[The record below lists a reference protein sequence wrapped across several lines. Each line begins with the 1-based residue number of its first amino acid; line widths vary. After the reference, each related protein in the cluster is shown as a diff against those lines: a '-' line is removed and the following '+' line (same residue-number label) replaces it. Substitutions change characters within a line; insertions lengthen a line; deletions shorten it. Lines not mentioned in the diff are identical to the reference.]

1 MKALIGRNYERNLL
15 NKLVENEQSEFIAL
29 YGRRRVGKTFLIKQ
43 HFENKFSF
51 YFSGIANSNTQKQ
64 LLSFNLAINNFANEH
79 TEYADNWMIA
89 MSQLIKYLE
98 KSTDKNKV
106 VFIDEMPW
114 LDTKGSDF
122 MAAIDFFWNTWA
134 SGRKDIK
141 LIVCG
146 SAASWIINKLLNN
159 KGGLHNRV
167 TSRIKIEPFTLAECE
182 EYFKTKNYILPRY
195 QIIQLYMAMGG
206 IPFYLEQV
214 ENGLSAV
221 QNINKL
227 CFTNTG
233 LLRNEFDNLYASL
246 FKKPEKYIA
255 IIEAIATKQKGLT
268 RDEIIIISGI
278 ANGGT
283 ATKIIKELEE
293 SNFIRK
299 YTPFEKKTKNALY
312 QLVDF
317 YSLFYLRFIKNSSN
331 ADENFWLNAIDSPA
345 IRAWSGYAYEQV
357 CMWHL
362 SSLKKALG
370 ISGVQTRTSSWV
382 STRKDNAAQIDLLID
397 RADGVIN
404 ICEIKFANNDYIIT
418 KQYEKEIRNK
428 IGVFKSETNTKK
440 AVHFVMFTTFGLVNN
455 SYAMAV
461 VQKDFD
467 MDILFGAEG

>member
-1 MKALIGRNYERNLL
+1 MKSFIGRKFERNLL
-15 NKLVENEQSEFIAL
+15 TSLVAKEQSEFIAL

-43 HFENKFSF
+43 FFDNKFSF

-64 LLSFNLAINNFANEH
+64 LLSFNLAINNYANEPI
-79 TEYADNWMIA
+79 ENAENWMVA
-89 MSQLIKYLE
+89 FSQLIKYLE
-98 KSTDKNKV
+98 KSTDKNKI

-114 LDTKGSDF
+114 LDTNGSDF

-134 SGRKDIK
+134 SGRNDVK

-146 SAASWIINKLLNN
+146 SAASWMINKLLNN

-182 EYFKTKNYILPRY
+182 EYFKTKNYIFTRNQL
-195 QIIQLYMAMGG
+195 IQLYMAMGG

-233 LLRNEFDNLYASL
+233 LLRKEFDNLYASL

-268 RDEIIIISGI
+268 REEIITISGM

-299 YTPFEKKTKNALY
+299 YTPFEKKTKNTLY

-317 YSLFYLRFIKNSSN
+317 YSLFYLRFIKNSSD

-362 SSLKKALG
+362 GSLKKALG
-370 ISGVQTRTSSWV
+370 ISGIQTRTSSWV
-382 STRKDNAAQIDLLID
+382 SNRKENGAQIDLLID
-397 RADGVIN
+397 RADAVIN
-404 ICEIKFANNDYIIT
+404 ICEIKFANSDYIIT

-428 IGVFKSETNTKK
+428 IGVFTSETNTKK
-440 AVHFVMFTTFGLVNN
+440 AVHFVMFTTFGLEQN
-455 SYAMAV
+455 SHALSV
-461 VQKDFD
+461 VQKDFG
-467 MDILFGAEG
+467 MDVLFE

>member
-1 MKALIGRNYERNLL
+1 M
-15 NKLVENEQSEFIAL
+15 V
-29 YGRRRVGKTFLIKQ
+29 
-43 HFENKFSF
+43 
-51 YFSGIANSNTQKQ
+51 
-64 LLSFNLAINNFANEH
+64 
-79 TEYADNWMIA
+79 
-89 MSQLIKYLE
+89 
-98 KSTDKNKV
+98 
-106 VFIDEMPW
+106 PW
-114 LDTKGSDF
+114 VITV
-122 MAAIDFFWNTWA
+122 THP
-134 SGRKDIK
+134 
-141 LIVCG
+141 
-146 SAASWIINKLLNN
+146 
-159 KGGLHNRV
+159 GGG
-167 TSRIKIEPFTLAECE
+167 ACE
-182 EYFKTKNYILPRY
+182 EYFKTKNYIFTRY
-195 QIIQLYMAMGG
+195 QLIQLYMAMGG

-233 LLRNEFDNLYASL
+233 LLRKEFDNLYASL

-268 RDEIIIISGI
+268 REEIITISGM

-299 YTPFEKKTKNALY
+299 YTPFEKKTKNTLY

-317 YSLFYLRFIKNSSN
+317 YSLFYLRFIKNSSD

-370 ISGVQTRTSSWV
+370 ISGIQTRTSSWV
-382 STRKDNAAQIDLLID
+382 SNRKENGAQIDLLID
-397 RADGVIN
+397 RADAVIN
-404 ICEIKFANNDYIIT
+404 ICEIKFANSDYIIT

-428 IGVFKSETNTKK
+428 IGVFTSETNTKK
-440 AVHFVMFTTFGLVNN
+440 AVHFVMFTTFGLEQN
-455 SYAMAV
+455 SYALSV
-461 VQKDFD
+461 VQKDFG
-467 MDILFGAEG
+467 MDVLFEG